1 MTTNTTIDA
10 VRIPVCEAVRTALID
25 LLTTGPHH
33 DAATTATL
41 RAVAATRT
49 RLAQHTGRNRPV
61 ARYAL
66 AEDRHTALSS
76 ALGDIAHALRTERPI
91 PDYPQLYTGLSTL
104 AAVAL
109 AWLDAL
115 PHPDDDPA
123 DEDDEHYHTCAD
135 PEPF

>member
-1 MTTNTTIDA
+1 MTTTDTTTDA

-25 LLTTGPHH
+25 LLTTGEHH
-33 DAATTATL
+33 DAASVATL
-41 RAVAATRT
+41 RAVASTRAS
-49 RLAQHTGRNRPV
+49 LAQHTGRHRPV

-76 ALGDIAHALRTERPI
+76 ALGDVAHALCTERPI
-91 PDYPQLYTGLSTL
+91 PDYDQLYAGLTTL

-115 PHPDDDPA
+115 PHPEDE
-123 DEDDEHYHTCAD
+123 EDDEGYHDCAD